1 MPFHIESK
9 GDEFEVV
16 DDAGKSYGV
25 HKTRQQAIDQQ
36 KALYAAVPEASKKE
50 AEAVTEKAAS
60 DNPGDYLIVEDREKP
75 TTWHLQVKRNGT
87 PDHGLMGGAWAAL
100 HGGYRGNK
108 YEGPQKGEALAKLKK
123 LYDAEKI
130 DQPETK
136 EADEQPSA
144 LDRIMGF
151 FKGARTTEK
160 SISLDQYAQ
169 DIRRAWD
176 AKHNQSAVYAQPAI
190 SYSYVRDVLDDSVVV
205 DQDGKTTMY
214 PYTRAEDGSI
224 EFGEGQPVNA
234 TTTYQKADGSKTSLL
249 LKEGRRHSS
258 TDQDAIQQIHDLSM
272 KAGADCA
279 LMVKEVNGK
288 ARWVLLSTNAYQDR
302 DGEIV
307 SRKAQNKDTERMN
320 ADQNFGPLRLWH
332 LGYPDVEKKEAGP
345 GVDIGDCDYSQM
357 FGKVRVESGT
367 FRNNRIAAA
376 IKGRADQWATSV
388 GFFHPIDEPD
398 HDGVYHNIHT
408 FERSLLPRS
417 KAANALTPLA
427 AIVKENSMT
436 TKEEK
441 ISQLSELLGSKD
453 LAAEVLKQADATE
466 KQAQERGLKYK
477 EQQAPAPVAEAA
489 AETDKAKKDGGE
501 PDEDDMD
508 GMDEAT
514 AKAYK
519 AMLPHIVKTI
529 HALTKASN
537 MEDAAAREAK
547 AAKKEKKQKKLE
559 ARLKEVDEMKTKI
572 DQIAAAV
579 AELNGDVPRALQ
591 GGFRATQSD
600 ANLLDAGVVAA
611 LKQGQMPDPLGGFLQ
626 GMGLDQFNMKGGG

>member
-50 AEAVTEKAAS
+50 AEDVTEKAAS

-123 LYDAEKI
+123 MYDAEKI

-151 FKGARTTEK
+151 FKGKEANH
-160 SISLDQYAQ
+160 AQ
-169 DIRRAWD
+169 DIE
-176 AKHNQSAVYAQPAI
+176 N
-190 SYSYVRDVLDDSVVV
+190 YVKD
-205 DQDGKTTMY
+205 
-214 PYTRAEDGSI
+214 
-224 EFGEGQPVNA
+224 
-234 TTTYQKADGSKTSLL
+234 
-249 LKEGRRHSS
+249 KEGRRHSS

-272 KAGADCA
+272 KAGADCM
-279 LMVKEVNGK
+279 MVMKQANGK
-288 ARWVLLSTNAYQDR
+288 SRWVLLSSNAYEDR
-302 DGEIV
+302 DHEWV
-307 SRKAQNKDTERMN
+307 SLKAQKRDVKRMT
-320 ADQNFGPLRLWH
+320 AEKQYGPLRLWH

-345 GVDIGDCDYSQM
+345 GLDIGDCDYAEM
-357 FGKVRVESGT
+357 LDGFRVESGT
-367 FRNNRIAAA
+367 FRNERIAAA
-376 IKGRADQWATSV
+376 IKERADQWATSV
-388 GFFHPIDEPD
+388 GFFHPTDQPD
-398 HDGVYHNIHT
+398 PSGVYHEMHT
-408 FERSLLPRS
+408 FERSLLPRT
-417 KAANALTPLA
+417 KAANTLTPLA
-427 AIVKENSMT
+427 AVIKEMSDMT

-441 ISQLSELLGSKD
+441 LAGLSKLFDNDPEVVKLVTSALDTSKKE
-453 LAAEVLKQADATE
+453 AEQRGLTLKQE
-466 KQAQERGLKYK
+466 KDEKP
-477 EQQAPAPVAEAA
+477 EA

-547 AAKKEKKQKKLE
+547 AAKKEKKAAKLE

-579 AELNGDVPRALQ
+579 AELSGDVPRALQ

-600 ANLLDAGVVAA
+600 ANLLDASVLTM
-611 LKQGQMPDPLGGFLQ
+611 LKEGQKPDVLGSFLGGI
-626 GMGLDQFNMKGGG
+626 GLPQLNPNGNGQ

>member
-1 MPFHIESK
+1 VPFHINSK

-50 AEAVTEKAAS
+50 AEDVTEKAAS

-87 PDHGLMGGAWAAL
+87 PDHGLMGDAWAAL

-123 LYDAEKI
+123 MYDAEKI

-144 LDRIMGF
+144 LERIMGF
-151 FKGARTTEK
+151 FKGKEV
-160 SISLDQYAQ
+160 SHAQ
-169 DIRRAWD
+169 DIE
-176 AKHNQSAVYAQPAI
+176 N
-190 SYSYVRDVLDDSVVV
+190 YVKD
-205 DQDGKTTMY
+205 
-214 PYTRAEDGSI
+214 
-224 EFGEGQPVNA
+224 
-234 TTTYQKADGSKTSLL
+234 
-249 LKEGRRHSS
+249 KEGRRHSA
-258 TDQDAIQQIHDLSM
+258 TDQDAIQQIHDLST

-288 ARWVLLSTNAYQDR
+288 SRWVLLSSNAYEDR
-302 DGEIV
+302 DHEWV
-307 SRKAQNKDTERMN
+307 SQKAQKADVKRMKETGVY
-320 ADQNFGPLRLWH
+320 GPLRLWH

-345 GVDIGDCDYSQM
+345 GVDIGDCD
-357 FGKVRVESGT
+357 FAEFIDGFCVESGT
-367 FRNNRIAAA
+367 FRNERVAAA
-376 IKGRADQWATSV
+376 IKERADRWGASK
-388 GFFHPIDEPD
+388 GFFHPNDQPD
-398 HDGVYHNIHT
+398 PVGVYHAMHT
-408 FERSLLPRS
+408 FERSLLPRP
-417 KAANALTPLA
+417 KASNTLTPLA
-427 AIVKENSMT
+427 AIMKEMSDMT

-441 ISQLSELLGSKD
+441 LAGLSKLFDNDPEVVKLVTSALDTSKKE
-453 LAAEVLKQADATE
+453 AEQRGLTLKQE
-466 KQAQERGLKYK
+466 KDEKP
-477 EQQAPAPVAEAA
+477 EA

-559 ARLKEVDEMKTKI
+559 ERFKEVDEMKTKI

-579 AELNGDVPRALQ
+579 AELSGDVPRALQ

-600 ANLLDAGVVAA
+600 ANLLDSGVVAA
-611 LKQGQMPDPLGGFLQ
+611 LKQGQMPDPVGGFLH